1 MPLADFTLVFS
12 CAEIVD
18 SSWAVLRRA
27 ANVDEHG
34 RSNPLVVARY
44 DAKNGCVGTVTIA
57 GANDLQR
64 LPEDQRQLKTIRI
77 TTPFR
82 LQGSRHGEQPDIVR
96 WHGEDYVLLD
106 VEDYTG
112 FGPGFG
118 NFLAQ
123 RLENSLPFPYPSR

>member
-18 SSWAVLRRA
+18 SSWIVLRRA

-34 RSNPLVVARY
+34 RSNPAVVARY

-64 LPEDQRQLKTIRI
+64 LPEDQRQLKTIVI

-82 LQGSRHGEQPDIVR
+82 FQGSRHGEQPDIVR
-96 WHGEDYVLLD
+96 WHGEDYVVLD

-112 FGPGFG
+112 FGHGFG
-118 NFLAQ
+118 NYIAQ
-123 RLENSLPFPYPSR
+123 RVQNELPFPYPPR